1 MSSGPIESLVAFL
14 TSAPHDASLYEACRG
29 YALRYDG
36 EGNADPET
44 NGEFEVLSGALPGR
58 RLAIDVGAH
67 RGVFIERALRINP
80 SLEIH
85 AFEPDPRSYAD
96 LQAKHYP
103 ASVTIRNLALG
114 DRAEDRDLWMFG
126 DFSEIS
132 TFHWRALTAGLPIET
147 PTGSVPVKVITL
159 DTYCSNHGIERV
171 DFLKIDA
178 EGHDLKVLQGGREL
192 LATGA
197 IGAAQFEF
205 GAPNIFSGDLLKDF
219 FGFFEAFPYALY
231 KIHPKWVALHERY
244 DPRLENFTYQN
255 WIAVRRP

>member
-1 MSSGPIESLVAFL
+1 MTSSPIESLVAFL
-14 TSAPHDASLYEACRG
+14 TSAPNDASLYEACRA
-29 YALRYDG
+29 YANRYDG

-67 RGVFIERALRINP
+67 RGVFIERALRLNP
-80 SLEIH
+80 TLQIH

-96 LQAKHYP
+96 LRAKPYP
-103 ASVTIRNLALG
+103 AAVTIQNLALG
-114 DRAEDRDLWMFG
+114 DRAEERELWMFG

-132 TFHWRALTAGLPIET
+132 TFHWRPLTAGLPLER
-147 PTGSVPVKVITL
+147 PTGAVPVKVITL
-159 DTYCSNHGIERV
+159 DSYCSAHAIERV

-178 EGHDLKVLQGGREL
+178 EGHDLKVLQGAQEL
-192 LATGA
+192 LAKGA
-197 IGAAQFEF
+197 ISAAQFEF

-219 FGFFEAFPYALY
+219 FAFFEGFGYALY

-255 WIAVRRP
+255 WIAVRRT